1 MNNAIEL
8 AVQEGIRTKS
18 LHWFDTLINYVNQGF
33 TKQIKPEY
41 FYESLKALYA
51 IDQVQFKELVIA
63 LWNSY
68 QNEQLHLPWIQTI
81 NHLFLHIE
89 TDNNDDWH
97 EIVERYQD
105 TYFELITGEHF
116 MHEMQGLVPDLLTNW
131 FSLTR
136 AKDALF
142 VSAAVL
148 AWNEVSPTT
157 LESLLVKVRE
167 PYFLIQQLKQ
177 M

>member
-1 MNNAIEL
+1 M
-8 AVQEGIRTKS
+8 
-18 LHWFDTLINYVNQGF
+18 NQGF

-68 QNEQLHLPWIQTI
+68 QNEKSHLPWIQTI

-167 PYFLIQQLKQ
+167 PYSLIQQLKQ

>member
-1 MNNAIEL
+1 M
-8 AVQEGIRTKS
+8 
-18 LHWFDTLINYVNQGF
+18 NQGF

-41 FYESLKALYA
+41 FYESLKALYT

-68 QNEQLHLPWIQTI
+68 QDDTLYLPWIQTI

-89 TDNNDDWH
+89 TDNNDDWS
-97 EIVERYQD
+97 EISSRYQE
-105 TYFELITGEHF
+105 TYFALITGEHF
-116 MHEMQGLVPDLLTNW
+116 MHELQGLVPDLLTNW
-131 FSLTR
+131 FSLMKT
-136 AKDALF
+136 KDSLI
-142 VSAAVL
+142 VSKAVL

-157 LESLLVKVRE
+157 LESLLVKVLVL
-167 PYFLIQQLKQ
+167 YFLIHQLKR

>member
-1 MNNAIEL
+1 
-8 AVQEGIRTKS
+8 
-18 LHWFDTLINYVNQGF
+18 
-33 TKQIKPEY
+33 
-41 FYESLKALYA
+41 
-51 IDQVQFKELVIA
+51 
-63 LWNSY
+63 
-68 QNEQLHLPWIQTI
+68 
-81 NHLFLHIE
+81 
-89 TDNNDDWH
+89 
-97 EIVERYQD
+97 
-105 TYFELITGEHF
+105 

-136 AKDALF
+136 AKDALC

-167 PYFLIQQLKQ
+167 PYSLIQQLKQ